1 MHSESQGKVPFSQS
15 EFIDL
20 PDGKCVSKNLRQN
33 ALKARV
39 INVIEK
45 L

>member
-20 PDGKCVSKNLRQN
+20 PDCKCVRLQIRI
-33 ALKARV
+33 RRT
-39 INVIEK
+39 
-45 L
+45 